1 MWSEVIVGLLPT
13 VGEQLRVFDGL
24 KELHVEQLITHDGVA
39 AFLFAVLPR

>member
-1 MWSEVIVGLLPT
+1 MWSEVIAGLLLA